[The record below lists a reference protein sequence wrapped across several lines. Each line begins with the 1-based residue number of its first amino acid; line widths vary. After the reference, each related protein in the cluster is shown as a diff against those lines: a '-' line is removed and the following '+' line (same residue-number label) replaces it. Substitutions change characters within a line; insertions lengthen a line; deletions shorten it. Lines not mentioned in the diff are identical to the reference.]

1 MRNTNK
7 EIKMKKSVLALLFA
21 AAALTTTSAMA
32 QNGGFSGPDTQSS
45 QSQGGFVGPNVSNT
59 TVEKAKGLRDDSWV
73 VLEGS
78 IVRKVGKELYEFRDA
93 SGSVNVDIDDDVWGG
108 LTVTPKDKI
117 RIEGEVDK
125 DWNSVEIDVKRI
137 SKP

>member
-1 MRNTNK
+1 
-7 EIKMKKSVLALLFA
+7 MKKSVLALLFA
-21 AAALTTTSAMA
+21 AATLTTTSAMA
-32 QNGGFSGPDTQSS
+32 QNGGFSGPDTQST
-45 QSQGGFVGPNVSNT
+45 QRQGGFVGPNVSNT

-93 SGSVNVDIDDDVWGG
+93 SGSVNVDIDDDIWGG
-108 LTVTPKDKI
+108 LTVTPKDKV

-137 SKP
+137 TKP